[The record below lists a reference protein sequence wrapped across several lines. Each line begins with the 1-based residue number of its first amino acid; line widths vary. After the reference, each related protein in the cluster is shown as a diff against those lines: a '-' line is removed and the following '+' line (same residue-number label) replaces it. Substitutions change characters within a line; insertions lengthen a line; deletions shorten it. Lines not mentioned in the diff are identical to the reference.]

1 MNKQELVELI
11 QKDKDANFESKAA
24 AERALKAVL
33 GSIEQGIKKDGMV
46 QLIGFGTFSIKS
58 RSARKGRNPATGEEI
73 KIKASKSVGFK
84 PSSNLKE
91 VATKARPKKK

>member
-33 GSIEQGIKKDGMV
+33 GSIEAGIKKDGMV

-84 PSSNLKE
+84 PSSQLK
-91 VATKARPKKK
+91 ATAAKAKIKK